1 MVLDS
6 LSGALSGALRKLT
19 KAGIVDE
26 SLIKELVKDIQKA
39 LLLSDVNVKLVFELS
54 KRIESRALEEK
65 LPKGVSRKEH
75 IIKIVYEELSRFMGA
90 DTKKE
95 HLPDKKGKIVLMIG
109 IQGSGKTTT
118 TGKLARFYQK
128 RGFKIGVVGADTWR
142 PGAFEQ
148 LKQFCS
154 ENNIPVFGDPNE
166 KDSIKLARDG
176 VKFFKEKASDIILV
190 DTAGRH
196 REEKGLIDEMKS
208 ISNTINP
215 DEVTLVIDGTIGQ
228 QAFVQAEGFANAT
241 PVGSIIVTKL
251 DGSAKGGGAL
261 SAAAA
266 TGAPIKFI
274 GTGERIDAIEP
285 FDPKRFVSRLL
296 GLGDLETL
304 LEKVKE
310 ASEAEEY
317 SKMDKDKILS
327 GKFDL
332 FDMYTQLEMVSKMG
346 PLKQVL
352 SMIPGMGANLP
363 TDMVEVGEEKL
374 SKFRIIMD
382 SMTMQEKKNPKIIN
396 HERIRRISRGSGT
409 NQGEVKELLNQ
420 YAMIKK
426 FLKGMNKRKLRGM
439 KGKMPQMPPGFE
451 M

>member
-19 KAGIVDE
+19 KAGVVDE
-26 SLIKELVKDIQKA
+26 SLIKELIKDIQKA
-39 LLLSDVNVKLVFELS
+39 LLPSDVNVKLVFELS
-54 KRIESRALEEK
+54 KNIESRAMDEK

-75 IIKIVYEELSRFMGA
+75 IIKIVYEELSKFMGS
-90 DTKKE
+90 DIKKE
-95 HLPDKKGKIVLMIG
+95 YLPDKKGKVILMVG

-128 RGFKIGVVGADTWR
+128 RGFKVGVVGADTWR

-166 KDSIKLARDG
+166 KDSIKLAKEG
-176 VKFFKEKASDIILV
+176 VKYFKEKVSDIILV

-196 REEKGLIDEMKS
+196 KEEKGLIDEMKK

-241 PVGSIIVTKL
+241 KVGSIVVTKL

-274 GTGERIDAIEP
+274 GTGEKIDSIEP

-310 ASEAEEY
+310 ASKAEEF
-317 SKMDKDKILS
+317 SKLDKDKILS

-332 FDMYTQLEMVSKMG
+332 YDMYNQLEMVSKMG

-352 SMIPGMGANLP
+352 SMIPGMGSNLP

-374 SKFRIIMD
+374 TKFRIIMD
-382 SMTMQEKKNPKIIN
+382 SMTMQEKKNPKLIN
-396 HERIRRISRGSGT
+396 HERIKRISRGSGT

-420 YAMIKK
+420 YSMIKK
-426 FLKGMNKRKLRGM
+426 FLKGMNKRQLRGM
-439 KGKMPQMPPGFE
+439 KGKMPVMPPGFE

>member
-19 KAGIVDE
+19 KAGVVDE

-54 KRIESRALEEK
+54 KSIESRALEEK
-65 LPKGVSRKEH
+65 LPGGVSRKEH
-75 IIKIVYEELSRFMGA
+75 IIKIVYEELSRFMGS

-95 HLPDKKGKIVLMIG
+95 HLPDKKGKVVLMIG

-128 RGFKIGVVGADTWR
+128 RGFKVGVVGTDTWR

-148 LKQFCS
+148 LKQFCA
-154 ENNIPVFGDPNE
+154 ENNIPVFGDPKE
-166 KDSIKLARDG
+166 KDSIKLAREG
-176 VKFFKEKASDIILV
+176 VKFFKEKASDIIIV

-196 REEKGLIDEMKS
+196 REEKGLIDEMKE
-208 ISNTINP
+208 ISNTITP

-241 PVGSIIVTKL
+241 AVGSIIVTKL

-274 GTGERIDAIEP
+274 GVGERIDSIEP

-310 ASEAEEY
+310 ASEAEDY
-317 SKMDKDKILS
+317 SKLDKDKILA

-332 FDMYTQLEMVSKMG
+332 FDMYSQLEMVSKMG

-374 SKFRIIMD
+374 TKFRIIMD
-382 SMTMQEKKNPKIIN
+382 SMTMQEKKNPKILN
-396 HERIRRISRGSGT
+396 HERIRRISRGSGA
-409 NQGEVKELLNQ
+409 NQGEIKELLNQ

-426 FLKGMNKRKLRGM
+426 FLKGMNKRQLRGM
-439 KGKMPQMPPGFE
+439 KGKMPMMPPGFE

>member
-19 KAGIVDE
+19 KAGVVDE

-54 KRIESRALEEK
+54 KNIESRAMEEK

-75 IIKIVYEELSRFMGA
+75 IIKIVYEELSRFMGS
-90 DTKKE
+90 DIKKE
-95 HLPDKKGKIVLMIG
+95 HLPDKKGKVVLMIG

-128 RGFKIGVVGADTWR
+128 RGFRVGVVGADTWR

-148 LKQFCS
+148 LKQFCA
-154 ENNIPVFGDPNE
+154 ENNIPVFGDPKE
-166 KDSIKLARDG
+166 KDSIKLAREG
-176 VKFFKEKASDIILV
+176 VKFFKEKTSDIIIV

-196 REEKGLIDEMKS
+196 REEKGLIEEMTE

-241 PVGSIIVTKL
+241 AVGSIIVTKL

-274 GTGERIDAIEP
+274 GTGERIDSIEP

-310 ASEAEEY
+310 ASEAEDY
-317 SKMDKDKILS
+317 SKLDKDKILA

-332 FDMYTQLEMVSKMG
+332 FDMYSQLEMVSKMG

-374 SKFRIIMD
+374 TKFRIIMD

-420 YAMIKK
+420 YTMIKK
-426 FLKGMNKRKLRGM
+426 FLKGMNKRQLRGM
-439 KGKMPQMPPGFE
+439 KGKMPIMPPGFE